1 MSAQPDA
8 YSEALERAQVHAQAW
23 LASLPSRPVGPRV
36 DADTLAALS
45 TGALP
50 SSPTAASDVI
60 DELAA
65 FAEPGLMAMPSGRFF
80 GWVIGGTL
88 PAALAADWLVS
99 AWDQNAALRFATPTT
114 AVLEET
120 AGDWLLDLLGLPP
133 TADVGF
139 TTGATMANFVG
150 LAAGRQW
157 VLEQAGHD
165 LDRDG
170 LAGGPRVR
178 VFVGAE
184 RHEVI
189 DLALRYLGLGAPI
202 VVDVDGEGRLRP
214 DDLDERMKAGTGP
227 AIVCLQA
234 GNLHSGATDPMGEAI
249 DVARRHGAWVHVDG
263 AFGLWAAASP
273 RSRGQLAGLDRA
285 DSWATD
291 AHKTLNVPYDCG
303 VAIVSRPDVVR
314 RVFGV
319 HTSYLVAADSASD
332 DPGPGDPFEKVPE
345 LSRRARGVP
354 VWAALRSL
362 GRDGTIALV
371 DGLAANARSLADGLR
386 SMPGVEVLNEV
397 AFTQVCVSFG
407 SDDRTRL
414 VTQQLIADGSAWMS
428 GSRWHDRDIL
438 RISVSNWSTDAADV
452 ALSLAAV
459 ERACAA
465 ADADTEADTD
475 ADAGRV
481 APMAP
486 ATATATHTT
495 SDHRD

>member
-8 YSEALERAQVHAQAW
+8 YTEALHRALLHAHAW
-23 LASLPSRPVGPRV
+23 LASLPSRPIGPRV

-45 TGALP
+45 AGPLP
-50 SSPTAASDVI
+50 LSSCAAADVI

-88 PAALAADWLVS
+88 PAALAADWLVT
-99 AWDQNAALRFATPTT
+99 AWDQNAGMRFATPAA
-114 AVLEET
+114 AVLEEIA
-120 AGDWLLDLLGLPP
+120 AGWLLDLLGLPP
-133 TADVGF
+133 GADVGF

-150 LAAGRQW
+150 LAAARQW
-157 VLEQAGHD
+157 VLERAGWD

-170 LAGGPRVR
+170 LAGSPRVR

-184 RHEVI
+184 RHDVI
-189 DLALRYLGLGAPI
+189 DLVLRYLGLGAPI
-202 VVDVDGEGRLRP
+202 VVDVDQQGRLRP
-214 DDLDERMKAGTGP
+214 DSLAGLLYAGSGP

-234 GNLHSGATDPMGEAI
+234 GNLHSGASDPMGMAI
-249 DVARRHGAWVHVDG
+249 DVAHRHGAWVHVDG

-273 RSRGQLAGLDRA
+273 RFRDQVTGLDNA

-303 VAIVSRPDVVR
+303 VSIVSRPEVVR

-319 HTSYLVAADSASD
+319 HTSYLMAADGIPGD
-332 DPGPGDPFEKVPE
+332 LGPGDPFEKVPE

-362 GRDGTIALV
+362 GRIGTIALV
-371 DGLAANARSLADGLR
+371 DGLAANARNLADGLR
-386 SMPGVEVLNEV
+386 LLPGVEVLNEV
-397 AFTQVCVSFG
+397 VFTQVCVSFG
-407 SDDRTRL
+407 SDERTRR
-414 VTQQLIADGSAWMS
+414 VTQQLITDSSAWMS

-459 ERACAA
+459 ARACAVVDTANLEVEDVRRA
-465 ADADTEADTD
+465 ATSRHPD
-475 ADAGRV
+475 RV
-481 APMAP
+481 
-486 ATATATHTT
+486 TH
-495 SDHRD
+495 DRD